1 MGQEEES
8 DYTLNQIHN
17 FMSVQPYKDSTE
29 KVIIESKVDDA
40 KIEL

>member
-1 MGQEEES
+1 MAAK
-8 DYTLNQIHN
+8 
-17 FMSVQPYKDSTE
+17 PKDSTE